1 MTVRKS
7 LICSALT
14 PQYLNCGARDTKCH
28 SCIPPGARN
37 CLSIAFLVDLSFHN
51 SSNSSTLSELNH
63 SLNSPLFTVG
73 TLTFSEG
80 VPLPSTLSLIFPF
93 EDKLYLLTYLHT
105 HSDHHTPLGYSHSTH
120 TDSVH
125 PPDRRLPA

>member
-93 EDKLYLLTYLHT
+93 GGQALPVDVLAY
-105 HSDHHTPLGYSHSTH
+105 PLGSSYTTGLFPQYAYRFSPS
-120 TDSVH
+120 
-125 PPDRRLPA
+125 P